1 MRTLKLIIIT
11 GLMLFLML
19 FFGSCQGQT
28 QSIIVP
34 VTVKAGDTLDGIIIR
49 LADQYGDGRDY
60 REIRYYAAEDNDKHN
75 KNIFPGEVLKIR
87 LEVQKNE
94 KDR

>member
-1 MRTLKLIIIT
+1 MGTLKLIVYS
-11 GLMLFLML
+11 GLLLFLIL
-19 FFGSCQGQT
+19 FFGSCRGKT

-34 VTVKAGDTLDGIIIR
+34 VTVKAGDTLDGIVIK
-49 LADQYGDGRDY
+49 LADQYGDARDY
-60 REIRYYAAEDNDKHN
+60 REIRYYATEENDKHN
-75 KNIFPGEVLKIR
+75 KNIFPGEVLNIR